1 MPELLVEAR
10 DLEIRYGDRV
20 AVSLASFEARRGEI
34 VALLGPNGSGKTTLL
49 KALGGLVAPSRGEL
63 RFDGRPL
70 AEDDGRRARRV
81 YVHQAPYLLA
91 GSVFRNVAFGLRAR
105 SGRHAPLTRG
115 ALRDRVEAALE
126 AVGLAG
132 FAHREARA
140 LSGGESQRVALARA
154 LVLEPELLLLD
165 EPTAA
170 ADASSKPRIV
180 EAVLK
185 ARGEKT
191 LCVILSS
198 HEADLARSFADRVVR
213 LEEGRPVEGSGFPGT
228 LPFPRESPR

>member
-1 MPELLVEAR
+1 MPELLVEVR
-10 DLEIRYGDRV
+10 DLEIRYGERV
-20 AVSLASFEARRGEI
+20 AVSLDRFEARRGEI

-63 RFDGRPL
+63 RFDGKPL

-105 SGRHAPLTRG
+105 SGRHAALTRG

-126 AVGLAG
+126 AVGLEA

-170 ADASSKPRIV
+170 ADSASKPRIV
-180 EAVLK
+180 EAVLN
-185 ARGEKT
+185 ARRGNS

-198 HEADLARSFADRVVR
+198 HEAELARSFADRVVR
-213 LEEGRPVEGSGFPGT
+213 LDEGRIGEGPGVSGIPAS
-228 LPFPRESPR
+228 PKEPPR